1 MTRRIV
7 TIMLAIVIAA
17 IGTAGVLFY
26 GLSADARARARITD
40 AVTVV
45 VATARIQSGTTGARI
60 QADHLVRT
68 ERMPRSSVP
77 SDALPAVS
85 SEFDK
90 LVVTS
95 NIAEGQVLLKAN
107 FGQPSQ
113 VTSGLE
119 LPDGK
124 MAVTVQTGAPQ
135 QVAGYVRPG
144 SEVAI
149 FLTYKLLD
157 KAGQESKIQ
166 RTRLLLEKVQVMA
179 VGTYTP
185 PRDTKDDTTT
195 GETASARNG
204 TLLVTLAVGQKEAER
219 LILGLNTGSLYLG
232 LLTDA
237 VQAKPGGGVENTDK
251 DTHVDS
257 IFQ

>member
-1 MTRRIV
+1 MTRRII
-7 TIMLAIVIAA
+7 TITLAIVIAA
-17 IGTAGVLFY
+17 IGTVGVLFY
-26 GLSADARARARITD
+26 GLSADARARAQITD
-40 AVTVV
+40 AVTVM
-45 VATARIQSGTTGARI
+45 VAKARIQAGTTGARI
-60 QADHLVRT
+60 QAEQLVRT
-68 ERMPRSSVP
+68 ERMPKSSVP
-77 SDALPAVS
+77 SDALAVIG

-95 NIAEGQVLLKAN
+95 NLAEGQILLKAN

-124 MAVTVQTGAPQ
+124 MAVTVQTGAPE

-144 SEVAI
+144 SDVAI

-195 GETASARNG
+195 SETASSRNG
-204 TLLVTLAVGQKEAER
+204 TLLLTLAVDQKEAER

-237 VQAKPGGGVENTDK
+237 VQVKPGGGVENTDK
-251 DTHVDS
+251 DSRVDS

>member
-1 MTRRIV
+1 MTRRII
-7 TIMLAIVIAA
+7 TITLAIMIAA
-17 IGTAGVLFY
+17 IGTIGMLFY
-26 GLSADARARARITD
+26 GLSADARARARIAD

-45 VATARIQSGTTGARI
+45 VATARIQAGTTGARI
-60 QADHLVRT
+60 QADQLVRT

-77 SDALPAVS
+77 GDALEAIGS
-85 SEFDK
+85 DYEK
-90 LVVTS
+90 LVVMS
-95 NIAEGQVLLKAN
+95 NVAEGQILLKAN
-107 FGQPSQ
+107 FGQASQ

-144 SEVAI
+144 SQVAI
-149 FLTYKLLD
+149 FLTYKLID
-157 KAGQESKIQ
+157 KTGQESKIQ
-166 RTRLLLEKVQVMA
+166 RTRLLLDKVEVMA

-185 PRDTKDDTTT
+185 PSDTKGDATT
-195 GETASARNG
+195 GATASSSNG
-204 TLLVTLAVGQKEAER
+204 TLLLTLAVDQKEAER

-237 VQAKPGGGVENTDK
+237 VQVKAGGGVENTDK
-251 DTHVDS
+251 DTKVDS
-257 IFQ
+257 IFE

>member
-1 MTRRIV
+1 MTRRVI

-17 IGTAGVLFY
+17 IGTTGVLFY
-26 GLSADARARARITD
+26 GLSADARARAQITD

-45 VATARIQSGTTGARI
+45 VAEARIQSGTTGARI
-60 QADHLVRT
+60 QADQLVRT
-68 ERMPRSSVP
+68 ERMPKSSVP
-77 SDALPAVS
+77 SDALPAMS

-95 NIAEGQVLLKAN
+95 NIAEGQILLKAN

-124 MAVTVQTGAPQ
+124 MAVTVQTGAPE

-179 VGTYTP
+179 VGTYTS
-185 PRDTKDDTTT
+185 PRDTRDTATS
-195 GETASARNG
+195 ETASSGNG
-204 TLLVTLAVGQKEAER
+204 TLLLTLAVDQKEAER

-237 VQAKPGGGVENTDK
+237 VEVKPGGGVENTDK
-251 DTHVDS
+251 DSNVHS
-257 IFQ
+257 IFG